1 MAKLRALMDVAAEK
15 MSCEWVS
22 DSDESG
28 SGEFRASSDE
38 LIFEACTSRCR

>member
-1 MAKLRALMDVAAEK
+1 MAKLQALMDVAAEK

-22 DSDESG
+22 DNDESG

-38 LIFEACTSRCR
+38 LIFEACTSCCR